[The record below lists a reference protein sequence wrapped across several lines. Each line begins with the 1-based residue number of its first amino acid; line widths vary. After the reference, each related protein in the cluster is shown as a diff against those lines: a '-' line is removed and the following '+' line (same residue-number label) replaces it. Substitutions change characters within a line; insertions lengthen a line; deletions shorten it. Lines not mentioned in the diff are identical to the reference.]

1 MQQGLWNKLAVLRLY
16 MHCKPRF
23 FFNKEL
29 VLFVFFNLLFLG
41 GGSFLSFSL
50 YLVIYFFSFFFLN
63 RSTKTYDA
71 NLFGRSILTVLPAI
85 QNIIMKYEYLSK
97 RPFILTHLCMLLF
110 LPLKSIWN
118 WIGIVCH
125 KNIWFI
131 FHENTIPESNPI
143 FFLKICK
150 VKATFPC
157 TLKLK

>member
-1 MQQGLWNKLAVLRLY
+1 MQTTG
-16 MHCKPRF
+16 F
-23 FFNKEL
+23 FSIKSWFCLGFLNC
-29 VLFVFFNLLFLG
+29 FLG
-41 GGSFLSFSL
+41 GGGHFFLSLFFWGCL
-50 YLVIYFFSFFFLN
+50 FFSFFAN
-63 RSTKTYDA
+63 RSTKIYDA

-97 RPFILTHLCMLLF
+97 RPFILTHLCMLVF

-118 WIGIVCH
+118 WIVIVCH

-143 FFLKICK
+143 FFFKICK

>member
-1 MQQGLWNKLAVLRLY
+1 M
-16 MHCKPRF
+16 
-23 FFNKEL
+23 
-29 VLFVFFNLLFLG
+29 VLFVFFNLLFFLRG

-50 YLVIYFFSFFFLN
+50 YFGCLFFFRFFFSN

-118 WIGIVCH
+118 WIVIVCH

-143 FFLKICK
+143 FFFKICK

>member
-1 MQQGLWNKLAVLRLY
+1 MQTTVFFSIKSWFCLGFFICFFRGGGYFFLSL
-16 MHCKPRF
+16 F
-23 FFNKEL
+23 FFGCL
-29 VLFVFFNLLFLG
+29 FFFVFFA
-41 GGSFLSFSL
+41 
-50 YLVIYFFSFFFLN
+50 N
-63 RSTKTYDA
+63 RSTKINDA
-71 NLFGRSILTVLPAI
+71 NLFGRSILTALPAI

-97 RPFILTHLCMLLF
+97 RPFILNHLCMLLF

-118 WIGIVCH
+118 WIVIVCH

>member
-1 MQQGLWNKLAVLRLY
+1 

-29 VLFVFFNLLFLG
+29 VLFVFFNLLFFRG
-41 GGSFLSFSL
+41 GGHFFLSLFI
-50 YLVIYFFSFFFLN
+50 LVVYFFFRFFFSN

-97 RPFILTHLCMLLF
+97 RPFILNHLCMLLF

-118 WIGIVCH
+118 WIVIVCH

-143 FFLKICK
+143 LFLKNS
-150 VKATFPC
+150 VK
-157 TLKLK
+157 LKLLFLVP

>member
-1 MQQGLWNKLAVLRLY
+1 MQTTGFFSIKSWFCLG
-16 MHCKPRF
+16 
-23 FFNKEL
+23 FFNCFFRGGHFFL
-29 VLFVFFNLLFLG
+29 SLFFLG
-41 GGSFLSFSL
+41 CL
-50 YLVIYFFSFFFLN
+50 FFSFFAN
-63 RSTKTYDA
+63 RSTKIYDA

-97 RPFILTHLCMLLF
+97 RPFILTHLCMLVF

-118 WIGIVCH
+118 WIVIVCH

-157 TLKLK
+157 ILKLK

>member
-1 MQQGLWNKLAVLRLY
+1 MQTT
-16 MHCKPRF
+16 
-23 FFNKEL
+23 
-29 VLFVFFNLLFLG
+29 VLFSIKSWFCLGFFICFFR

-50 YLVIYFFSFFFLN
+50 FFWGVYFFSFFCKPN
-63 RSTKTYDA
+63 RSTKINDA
-71 NLFGRSILTVLPAI
+71 NLFGRSILTALPAI
-85 QNIIMKYEYLSK
+85 QNFIMKYEYLSK

-110 LPLKSIWN
+110 LHLKSIWN
-118 WIGIVCH
+118 WIVIVYH

-143 FFLKICK
+143 SFFKKICK

>member
-1 MQQGLWNKLAVLRLY
+1 

-29 VLFVFFNLLFLG
+29 VLFVFLICFFFRG
-41 GGSFLSFSL
+41 GGHFFLSLFI
-50 YLVIYFFSFFFLN
+50 LVVYFFFFVFFFKQINQNLWCQFIWPKYFNSVACNSEYYNEVWAFIKKTIHLN
-63 RSTKTYDA
+63 SFMHVVIFTPKI
-71 NLFGRSILTVLPAI
+71 N
-85 QNIIMKYEYLSK
+85 MKLDCNS
-97 RPFILTHLCMLLF
+97 
-110 LPLKSIWN
+110 
-118 WIGIVCH
+118 H

-143 FFLKICK
+143 LFFKKICK